1 MTFSEYINLFSYT
14 AYLTYCKQNYLTP
27 DIDIKITVPKL
38 CALVKPTLD
47 PKPQKAV

>member
-1 MTFSEYINLFSYT
+1 MTFSEYINLFSYN

-27 DIDIKITVPKL
+27 DIDVKINIPKL

-47 PKPQKAV
+47 SELKKVV